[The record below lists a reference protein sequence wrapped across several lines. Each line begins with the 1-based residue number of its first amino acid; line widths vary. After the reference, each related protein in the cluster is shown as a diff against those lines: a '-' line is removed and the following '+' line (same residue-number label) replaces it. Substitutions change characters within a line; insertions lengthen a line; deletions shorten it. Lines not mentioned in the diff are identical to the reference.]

1 VTVFISVFNQSLTPD
16 SFEEICA
23 AYTEIAHGNCAICF
37 AKRGR
42 FIPRASHPIWLD
54 ELQDIS
60 MRRFN
65 TKEKMDRFDEIGEE
79 IATLLSNQYPEK
91 KIWSVEYARRHRDE
105 FIPLA

>member
-1 VTVFISVFNQSLTPD
+1 VTVSSRFLTSRSPRI

-23 AYTEIAHGNCAICF
+23 AYTEIGAWQLRDLLREAWSIYTKG
-37 AKRGR
+37 K
-42 FIPRASHPIWLD
+42 HPIRLD